1 MIQQLKPQGGGSNKK
16 EAQHMII
23 ILLIISYS
31 AVAGIISLTYSDYNR
46 PQLSYTK

>member
-1 MIQQLKPQGGGSNKK
+1 MIQQPKPQGGGSNKK
-16 EAQHMII
+16 EVQHMII

-31 AVAGIISLTYSDYNR
+31 AVAGIISITYSDYNR